1 MSTPSAAERRLES
14 ILKIVAVAIVTGKAP
29 ADEDLAS
36 LKVFAEINDEPED
49 APVETPPA
57 EPAVETPPAE
67 PAVETPPAEPVPDP
81 QPSVTLADVAPD
93 APTGDL
99 SA

>member
-49 APVETPPA
+49 APA
-57 EPAVETPPAE
+57 ETPPAE

>member
-67 PAVETPPAEPVPDP
+67 PVPDP